1 MLRTISTKA
10 LLLGLLG
17 AFLLSPFGT
26 AGPAFA
32 QDTVREL
39 TQVAGNV
46 WRFQN
51 NFHYALVV
59 DTSDGVVVVDP
70 ISADAA
76 RWLEAEIA
84 SRFDRPVTHLIYSHS
99 HGDHASGGTVL
110 ADTATV
116 IAQENAPD
124 QMDGVAPDIRFSERL
139 NFRSGG
145 HRFELT
151 YLGPG
156 HGTDLLALVVRPE
169 NVAFIVDAVSP
180 GRLPYR
186 DFPGADIAG
195 LIEQIERVEGL
206 DFQILAPG
214 HSRLGEKADATA
226 AREYI
231 EWLRGAVAAE
241 LKAGKGIDEVVE
253 TLDTSAYADLGAYE
267 RWRDL
272 NVQGMARWLQESGE
286 VD

>member
-1 MLRTISTKA
+1 M
-10 LLLGLLG
+10 GFLG
-17 AFLLSPFGT
+17 AFLLSPLGT
-26 AGPAFA
+26 TGPAFA
-32 QDTVREL
+32 QDTIREL
-39 TQVAGNV
+39 NQVVGNV
-46 WRFQN
+46 WRFQS
-51 NFHYALVV
+51 NFHHALVV

-70 ISADAA
+70 INADAA
-76 RWLEAEIA
+76 GWLEAEIA
-84 SRFDRPVTHLIYSHS
+84 SRFDKPVTHLIYSHS
-99 HGDHASGGTVL
+99 HGDHASGGAVF
-110 ADTATV
+110 ADTAKV

-124 QMDGVAPDIRFSERL
+124 RIDGVAPDIRFSERL

-156 HGTDLLALVVRPE
+156 HGTDLIAMVVRPE

-195 LIEQIERVEGL
+195 LIAQIEAIEALEFEV
-206 DFQILAPG
+206 LAPG

-226 AREYI
+226 GREYI

-241 LKAGKGIDEVVE
+241 LEAGKSVDQVVE
-253 TLDTSAYADLGAYE
+253 TLDTSAYADLGAYD

-272 NVQGMARWLQESGE
+272 NIQGMARWLKESGE